1 MKEKRAPVTPAAACQ
16 GLREACA
23 REPYAAKMGMRCVH
37 LEPGLARVEMTT
49 GPDTANVF
57 GLIHGGAV
65 FSVLDEAFQLAC
77 NTHGTVTLALNVSVT
92 YVSACQ
98 PGDVLTAEVREV
110 AGTARTATYE
120 ARVTRGDGELVAVG
134 QTLAYRKSEP
144 LDFGG

>member
-1 MKEKRAPVTPAAACQ
+1 MCET
-16 GLREACA
+16 LRQAVA
-23 REPYAAKMGMRCVH
+23 REPYAQRMGMRCLH
-37 LEPGLARVEMTT
+37 LEPGLARVEMTA

-57 GLIHGGAV
+57 GMVHGGAV

-77 NTHGTVTLALNVSVT
+77 NTHGTVTLALNISVT
-92 YVSACQ
+92 YVRAAQ

-110 AGTARTATYE
+110 AATARTATYE

-144 LDFGG
+144 LHLSE